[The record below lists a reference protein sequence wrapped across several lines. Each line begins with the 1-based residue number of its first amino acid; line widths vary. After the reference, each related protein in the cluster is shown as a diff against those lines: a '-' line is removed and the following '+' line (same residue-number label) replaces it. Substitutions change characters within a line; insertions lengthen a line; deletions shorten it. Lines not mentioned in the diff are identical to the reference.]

1 MNTTNVKQLRKTNSN
16 KDEIDKCAKKKS
28 SPGWSDI
35 KKEPQLESYS
45 FGGLKR
51 MDALEGISS
60 ARAKWMDEVHSLL
73 DN

>member
-1 MNTTNVKQLRKTNSN
+1 M
-16 KDEIDKCAKKKS
+16 DKSIKKKS
-28 SPGWSDI
+28 PPGWGEL

>member
-1 MNTTNVKQLRKTNSN
+1 MTATNAKQLRKMNTI
-16 KDEIDKCAKKKS
+16 KEDMDKSIKKKS
-28 SPGWSDI
+28 APGWGDL
-35 KKEPQLESYS
+35 KKEAQLESYS

-51 MDALEGISS
+51 MDALEGMSS